1 VGEGGSRHREVLV
14 GDRGWVRDMGLVVS
28 DAVSSVGGRTLTD
41 IP

>member
-14 GDRGWVRDMGLVVS
+14 GGREWVLDMGLVVS
-28 DAVSSVGGRTLTD
+28 DVVSSVGGRTLAD